1 MIPLEHCRLGD
12 VVHLGGMG
20 LLTSLEDS
28 LYDPLEGGY
37 SLKSWDKKNYKKLNK
52 PLCSH

>member
-1 MIPLEHCRLGD
+1 MIPLEHCRLED

-52 PLCSH
+52 PLYSH